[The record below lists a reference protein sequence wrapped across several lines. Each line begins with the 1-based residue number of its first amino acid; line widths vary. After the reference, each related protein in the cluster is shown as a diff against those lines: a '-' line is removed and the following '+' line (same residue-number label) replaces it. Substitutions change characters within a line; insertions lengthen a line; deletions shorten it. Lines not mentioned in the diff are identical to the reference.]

1 MHVDDKNGFGYLTF
15 ALNSD
20 VDYESCALLWALSL
34 RATQKLPVKI
44 AVVVNDAKSC
54 RSELHDVCDHVISVP
69 KRPVVNNMQYE
80 ADILHLT
87 PFKETVKF
95 EADMLVPCDLEIW
108 KHRFRLQDLCITGS
122 VQNHKRKKANDLR
135 YRQFINENLLPN
147 AYNGLYYVRV
157 TKQNVAFF
165 KELDR
170 IFNNWD
176 DEIKKF
182 RLWRDHEPST
192 DFGMSMALRNL
203 GMDDC
208 VSTTSLPTFVHNK
221 EHCVGNWQYFSI
233 PKPDQIIVNGA
244 KITVPWHYH
253 DKTKCTEDLISKYK
267 AYV

>member
-44 AVVVNDAKSC
+44 AVVVNDA
-54 RSELHDVCDHVISVP
+54 
-69 KRPVVNNMQYE
+69 
-80 ADILHLT
+80 
-87 PFKETVKF
+87 KF

-165 KELDR
+165 NELDR

-176 DEIKKF
+176 D
-182 RLWRDHEPST
+182 
-192 DFGMSMALRNL
+192 
-203 GMDDC
+203 
-208 VSTTSLPTFVHNK
+208 
-221 EHCVGNWQYFSI
+221 
-233 PKPDQIIVNGA
+233 
-244 KITVPWHYH
+244 
-253 DKTKCTEDLISKYK
+253 
-267 AYV
+267 